1 MDRRIGA
8 QFYTLR
14 DHTRTIEDFELTCKK
29 VSEIGYKI
37 VQISGTPLKAAE
49 MKPILDHYGLQVVT
63 THRGFDD
70 FRENLDDVI
79 AYNRILGS
87 ELCGL
92 GCLPECYRTDEEALK
107 RFLEELESIVK
118 TLKKEGLLFGYH
130 NHDLE
135 FVRLGGKQI
144 MDWLVEETD
153 PETVQFIV
161 DTFWVKVG
169 GLDPAA
175 FIRRL
180 GGRAMA
186 VHFKDL
192 KVSPDNPQEMA
203 EIGEG
208 KLDWDEIIRACDEAG
223 AKWALVEQDICRR
236 DPFESMKMSYDYLKG
251 KGFE

>member
-1 MDRRIGA
+1 M
-8 QFYTLR
+8 
-14 DHTRTIEDFELTCKK
+14 
-29 VSEIGYKI
+29 
-37 VQISGTPLKAAE
+37 
-49 MKPILDHYGLQVVT
+49 
-63 THRGFDD
+63 
-70 FRENLDDVI
+70 
-79 AYNRILGS
+79 
-87 ELCGL
+87 
-92 GCLPECYRTDEEALK
+92 PECYRTDEEALK

-192 KVSPDNPQEMA
+192 KVSP
-203 EIGEG
+203 
-208 KLDWDEIIRACDEAG
+208 EIIRACDEAG